1 MISDVVTTFMIG
13 RIYDVTIGMG
23 GNPGF
28 EEI

>member
-1 MISDVVTTFMIG
+1 MISDVMTTFMIG
-13 RIYDVTIGMG
+13 RIYDVTKGMG